1 MAARTK
7 PDPDQD
13 DELKEARD
21 VWMPRLDSEDKAH
34 KAFRELAKDA
44 DAEYYAVGS
53 PDDGLDKN
61 KKIRY
66 PLFWSIVNVLLGR
79 IFGQPPSPDVRK
91 RNPDEPGLQPLIPP
105 QPQAFPSADAALAG
119 LPPGAQGGNAAPPMP
134 AGPGQPPAP
143 MGAAP
148 GQPQTQSPQP
158 QIDDNKIAQT
168 LERSLQYVID
178 TTPFDA
184 DSRATVLDMLIGG
197 LGIAKVEIDVETQ
210 DIPAIGPDG
219 EELDDID
226 EDGQPRLDDQGNP
239 QPLMQTVIT
248 DQSVRLRHF
257 ALNQF
262 RWEPQQHWT
271 SVSWIA
277 FKHLMTADEIEDEW
291 GIELS
296 NPGAGARRGDR
307 NGGSGLD
314 DQKPASDKYERQFD
328 VYEIWN
334 KPEREVIFVCPN
346 HDAAFEIRPDPLK
359 LKGFFPCPKPMML
372 NIKGNDLVPQPDYSK
387 CENLFMTANEF
398 YGRVDS
404 LTRQVKDVGFYD
416 GSFIELADLMT
427 ADDGTLVPINNLAAR
442 LAAINPGASNAGF
455 DAIVCKQ
462 DNTEKVKTIGVL
474 MQQLADIE
482 DKIWKSY
489 GVSDI
494 QRGSTNPNETATAQN
509 IKSEWADIRVGQ
521 RIRIVALFFRDIF
534 RLMADIISTFKP
546 EVLFKMTGIQLSPAE
561 LAVIQSDVG
570 RCYAIDVESDSTVV
584 QDTSAIQ
591 AERTQML
598 QAVTGY
604 LKELGPMMQQN
615 QIPADLGKELL
626 LFVINTFKSGR
637 QIEDAINNLP
647 GTMQQLT
654 TQQQTIQ
661 QLQQQM
667 QNLIKQ
673 NQAQAKALGAI
684 KQGQEQRANAE
695 TALKMQ
701 AAPIENAKKAADVGK
716 TQAETEHTQVLSAA
730 EAQNV
735 AHQAASPHPT
745 ANPQVLPFQRPPHA

>member
-1 MAARTK
+1 MAPRIK

-13 DELKEARD
+13 NELKEARD
-21 VWMPRLDSEDKAH
+21 KWMPRLDAEDKAH

-44 DAEYYAVGS
+44 DSEYYAVGS

-91 RNPDEPGLQPLIPP
+91 RNPDEPGLQPLVPP
-105 QPQAFPSADAALAG
+105 QPQAYPAGDGALAG
-119 LPPGAQGGNAAPPMP
+119 LPPGAQGGGPAPPMP
-134 AGPGQPPAP
+134 AGPGQPPAA
-143 MGAAP
+143 MGAPP
-148 GQPQTQSPQP
+148 GGPQAQPPVPQV
-158 QIDDNKIAQT
+158 DDNKIAQT

-226 EDGQPRLDDQGNP
+226 ENGQPRLDDEGNP
-239 QPLMQTVIT
+239 LPLMQTVIT

-291 GIELS
+291 GVELS
-296 NPGAGARRGDR
+296 DPGAGVRRGDR

-314 DQKPASDKYERQFD
+314 DQKPMSDKYERQFE

-346 HDAAFEIRPDPLK
+346 HDEAFEIRPDPLK

-404 LTRQVKDVGFYD
+404 LTRQVKDTGFYD
-416 GSFIELADLMT
+416 SAFGELADLMT
-427 ADDGTLVPINNLAAR
+427 ADDGALIPISNLSAR
-442 LAAINPGASNAGF
+442 LNAVNPGASNSGY

-462 DNTEKVKTIGVL
+462 DNQNKVATIGVL

-521 RIRIVALFFRDIF
+521 RIRIVALFFRDVF
-534 RLMADIISTFKP
+534 RIMADIISTFKP
-546 EVLFKMTGIQLSPAE
+546 EVLFKMTGIQLSPPE
-561 LAVIQSDVG
+561 LAVLQSDIG
-570 RCYAIDVESDSTVV
+570 RSYAIDVESDSTVV

-667 QNLIKQ
+667 QNLVKQ
-673 NQAQAKALGAI
+673 NQAQAKALQATSAA
-684 KQGQEQRANAE
+684 KEQRDNVK
-695 TALKMQ
+695 TAVD
-701 AAPIENAKKAADVGK
+701 AGK
-716 TQAETEHTQVLSAA
+716 TQADTEHTQVETAKL
-730 EAQNV
+730 AQEV
-735 AHQAASPHPT
+735 AHAAASPHPT
-745 ANPQVLPFQRPPHA
+745 ANPQVVPFERPPRGAA